1 MPGTI
6 TISSPV
12 QWQTFQRS
20 GDTGP
25 ISISGTYT
33 GSPPAI
39 EARFDG
45 GAWTTIAT
53 LPTPSVGIFAGV
65 LSGQP
70 AGQGTLEVRHSDDG
84 AVSASVTYIG
94 IGDIFVV
101 AGQSNAA
108 GYGSTLNSYSHA
120 TLKAAMFRQDNV
132 WRELADPTDT
142 EANTGSAWP
151 LLATYLMAA
160 TGYPVAFLTTAQ
172 NGTGLL
178 NGQWYPGGSVYDNC
192 INLIHNSGV
201 NDIRAFLWF
210 QGEEDVNEAQPES
223 AYESAMQRLIAR
235 LADDTGFNRPL
246 LAAQIGY
253 KTTGGSTA
261 AEIDPIRTAQSDLW
275 QAGANILFGPLTY
288 DIGPHADGVHIGSG
302 GADADMAVLAARWFD
317 AIEYHF
323 WGGSAGPPTR
333 AIRAKFGATR
343 ETIAVKFAAH
353 LTGGEASGWSVSDS
367 GGAVAISD
375 IDITADVVTLE
386 MANPCAGE
394 TTIKFASGNTAVG
407 STLRDGHDW
416 PVVPVVLPVSG
427 ASGARW
433 WW

>member
-6 TISSPV
+6 TISNPV
-12 QWQTFQRS
+12 QYRTFQRS

-25 ISISGTYT
+25 ISISGFYT

-39 EARFDG
+39 EARFNG

-53 LPTPSVGIFAGV
+53 LPTPSVGIYAGV

-84 AVSASVTYIG
+84 TVTASVAYVG
-94 IGDIFVV
+94 IGDVFVV
-101 AGQSNAA
+101 AGQSNAV
-108 GYGSTLNSYSHA
+108 GYGSTLNDYSHA

-132 WRELADPTDT
+132 WAELADPTDT
-142 EANTGSAWP
+142 ESNTGSAWP
-151 LLATYLMAA
+151 LLATAIMAA
-160 TGYPVAFLTTAQ
+160 TNYPVAFVTTAQ
-172 NGTGLL
+172 SGKGLL
-178 NGQWYPGGSVYDNC
+178 NGSWYPGGSNYNNC
-192 INLIHNSGV
+192 VNTIAAAGV
-201 NDIRAFLWF
+201 NGILAFLWY
-210 QGEEDVNEAQPES
+210 QGEQDINEAQPES
-223 AYESAMQRLIAR
+223 AYESAMIRMVDSLQS
-235 LADDTGFNRPL
+235 DTGFIRPL
-246 LAAQIGY
+246 VQAQIGY
-253 KTTGGSTA
+253 KTTNGSTA
-261 AEIDPIRTAQSDLW
+261 AEIDPIRKAQSDLW
-275 QAGANILFGPLTY
+275 AMSGDILFGPITY
-288 DIGPHADGVHIGSG
+288 DIGPHTDGVHIGSG